1 MHKKIKTIN
10 RFIKIKIS
18 KHISFNKRKYYEIFT
33 KFFLKKGIY
42 AFEYINEWNKFNET
56 ELPTIDQFYSKLNFK
71 NMSKEDH
78 RHAQNVWN
86 IFNIENLGEYHD
98 LYVQSDTIQLADTF
112 EQFRTACLKEY
123 D

>member
-1 MHKKIKTIN
+1 
-10 RFIKIKIS
+10 
-18 KHISFNKRKYYEIFT
+18 
-33 KFFLKKGIY
+33 
-42 AFEYINEWNKFNET
+42 
-56 ELPTIDQFYSKLNFK
+56 
-71 NMSKEDH
+71 MSKEDH

-112 EQFRTACLKEY
+112 EQFRTVCLKEY